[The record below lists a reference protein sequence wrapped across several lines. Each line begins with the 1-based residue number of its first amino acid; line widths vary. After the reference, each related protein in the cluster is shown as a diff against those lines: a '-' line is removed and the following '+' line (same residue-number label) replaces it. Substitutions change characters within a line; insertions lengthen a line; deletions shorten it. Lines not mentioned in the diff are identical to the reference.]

1 MPLLALALALAT
13 QDPAAAPAQ
22 DLYQAPAIRPFE
34 PDWDFSAG
42 ITLPSPDEQGDRSA
56 APVTLD
62 RYAAD
67 YERAPTATER
77 AYVRG
82 VESAEARR
90 DALMGPLDGLW
101 RVRDAD
107 GRILMELL
115 ITDPGAE
122 GQVVGAWRDL
132 DGVGAMPEL
141 GVFTVVARRGA
152 GLQALFRKDGETVD
166 NELELAPDRNGRL
179 IGTLRYE
186 GRTRTVSLERQP

>member
-1 MPLLALALALAT
+1 MPLLALALALIV
-13 QDPAAAPAQ
+13 QEPAAAPAQ

-42 ITLPSPDEQGDRSA
+42 VTLPTPDERDPGIA
-56 APVTLD
+56 AVSVD
-62 RYAAD
+62 RYTAD

-107 GRILMELL
+107 GRILLEVLL
-115 ITDPGAE
+115 TDPGAD
-122 GQVVGAWRDL
+122 GPIVGAWRDL
-132 DGVGAMPEL
+132 DGVGAVPEL
-141 GVFTVVARRGA
+141 GVFALVARRGG
-152 GLQALFRKDGETVD
+152 GLQALFRKDGATAD

-186 GRTRTVSLERQP
+186 GRTRNVSLERQP

>member
-1 MPLLALALALAT
+1 MLALAFALIV
-13 QDPAAAPAQ
+13 QDPAAASAQ

-42 ITLPSPDEQGDRSA
+42 ITLAPPEEGDRA
-56 APVTLD
+56 AAAVPVD
-62 RYAAD
+62 RYASD

-107 GRILMELL
+107 GRILLEVL
-115 ITDPGAE
+115 ITDPG
-122 GQVVGAWRDL
+122 GNGPVVGAWRDL

-141 GVFTVVARRGA
+141 GVLAVVARRGA
-152 GLQALFRKDGETVD
+152 GLQALFRKDGSNVD
-166 NELELAPDRNGRL
+166 NELELAPDRSGRL

-186 GRTRTVSLERQP
+186 GRTRNVSLERQR

>member
-1 MPLLALALALAT
+1 MLALAFALIV
-13 QDPAAAPAQ
+13 QDPAAAAAQ

-42 ITLPSPDEQGDRSA
+42 VTLPTSEGEGDRAA
-56 APVTLD
+56 APVPVD

-82 VESAEARR
+82 VESAEARS

-107 GRILMELL
+107 GRILLEVLL
-115 ITDPGAE
+115 TDPGGA
-122 GQVVGAWRDL
+122 GPVVGAWRDL
-132 DGVGAMPEL
+132 DGVGAVPEL

-152 GLQALFRKDGETVD
+152 GLQALFRKDGAAVD
-166 NELELAPDRNGRL
+166 NELELAPDRSGRL

-186 GRTRTVSLERQP
+186 GRTRNVTLERQR